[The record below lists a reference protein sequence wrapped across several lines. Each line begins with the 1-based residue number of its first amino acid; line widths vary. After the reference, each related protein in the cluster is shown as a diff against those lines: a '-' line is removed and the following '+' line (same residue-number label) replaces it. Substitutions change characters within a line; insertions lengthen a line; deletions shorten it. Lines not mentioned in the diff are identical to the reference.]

1 MILVDYVPASA
12 EADDTLRAE
21 VLAHLGSLASN
32 PAKAAAFANGL
43 ILDGTAHR
51 LRIMSGL
58 QQFMTLPEAES
69 KRRVRAR
76 MAQLIAQTVAGT
88 GCITRE
94 DLIAGG
100 FSSEEIAEHF
110 TEAKRAA
117 RVAGM
122 AI

>member
-1 MILVDYVPASA
+1 MVDYLPASA
-12 EADDTLRAE
+12 EADDALRE
-21 VLAHLGSLASN
+21 NVLTRLGSLVSD
-32 PAKAAAFANGL
+32 PVKAAAFANGL
-43 ILDGTAHR
+43 LLDGTAHR
-51 LRIMSGL
+51 LKITSGL
-58 QQFMTLPEAES
+58 QQFMTLPEAET

-88 GCITRE
+88 GCITRD

-100 FSSEEIAEHF
+100 FSSEEITEHF

-122 AI
+122 AV

>member
-1 MILVDYVPASA
+1 MVDYVPASA
-12 EADDTLRAE
+12 DADDALRE
-21 VLAHLGSLASN
+21 DVLTRLGALASD

-58 QQFMTLPEAES
+58 QQFMTLPEAET
-69 KRRVRAR
+69 KRLVRAR

-88 GCITRE
+88 GCITRD

-100 FSSEEIAEHF
+100 FSPDEIAEHF
-110 TEAKRAA
+110 NEAKRAA

-122 AI
+122 AV

>member
-1 MILVDYVPASA
+1 MVDYVSASA
-12 EADDTLRAE
+12 EAEDALRE
-21 VLAHLGSLASN
+21 DLLTRLGALSGD

-51 LRIMSGL
+51 LKMMSGL
-58 QQFMTLPEAES
+58 QQFMTLPPAEA
-69 KRRVRAR
+69 KHRVRAR
-76 MAQLIAQTVAGT
+76 MADLIASRVSAV
-88 GCITRE
+88 GCVTRE

-100 FSSEEIAEHF
+100 FTSLEIDEHF

-122 AI
+122 AV